1 MGWKNGKIKE
11 SNNSSKKK
19 EVDIREV
26 FYTYFFI
33 KYFFLVTM
41 KQSQ

>member
-11 SNNSSKKK
+11 SNNSSNKK

-26 FYTYFFI
+26 FILT
-33 KYFFLVTM
+33 FL
-41 KQSQ
+41 